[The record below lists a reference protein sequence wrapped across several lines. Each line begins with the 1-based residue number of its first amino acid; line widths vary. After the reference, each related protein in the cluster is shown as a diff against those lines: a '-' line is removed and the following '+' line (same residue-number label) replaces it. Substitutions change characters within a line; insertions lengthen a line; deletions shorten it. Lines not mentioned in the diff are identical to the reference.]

1 MRKAARAKAIIESA
15 VPVPLDNIE
24 DQGSLSLGRRDGLG
38 PSNEETFDICP
49 VSSPEDTPEEPEP
62 LNEEELGEIRF
73 FKCKLT
79 AYKKSFP
86 GKFNDLNWSALNSDN
101 IEEIEELYN
110 KVVLTFNHGYQKSA
124 GMVGVAYQT
133 AMSGLEGAAKMTG
146 GLVLLDGLSVATA
159 KNEEI
164 KDILTQIN
172 IETGCY
178 DSVQS
183 PKLRLVVATLNTAVQ
198 VHLLNTQLRSNPE
211 LVERLRQQQLPPVQN
226 LRDQYSDL

>member
-1 MRKAARAKAIIESA
+1 MRKAAKAKAIIESA

-24 DQGSLSLGRRDGLG
+24 DQG
-38 PSNEETFDICP
+38 PSNEETFGIGP
-49 VSSPEDTPEEPEP
+49 VSNPEDTPEEPEH
-62 LNEEELGEIRF
+62 LNEEELGEIRV
-73 FKCKLT
+73 FKRKLT

-86 GKFNDLNWSALNSDN
+86 GKFDDLNWSALNGDN

-110 KVVLTFNHGYQKSA
+110 KVMLTLNHGYQKSA

-146 GLVLLDGLSVATA
+146 GLVLLDGLSTATA

-172 IETGCY
+172 IKTGCY

-183 PKLRLVVATLNTAVQ
+183 PKLQLVVATLNTVVQ

-211 LVERLRQQQLPPVQN
+211 LVERLRQQQPPPVQN
-226 LRDQYSDL
+226 LRDQYSNL

>member
-1 MRKAARAKAIIESA
+1 MRKAAKAKAIIESA
-15 VPVPLDNIE
+15 MPVPLDNIE
-24 DQGSLSLGRRDGLG
+24 DQG
-38 PSNEETFDICP
+38 PSNEETFDIGP
-49 VSSPEDTPEEPEP
+49 VSSPQDTPEEPEP
-62 LNEEELGEIRF
+62 LNEEELGEIRV
-73 FKCKLT
+73 FKHKLT

-86 GKFNDLNWSALNSDN
+86 GKFNDLNWSALNGDN

-110 KVVLTFNHGYQKSA
+110 EIMLTLNHGYQKSA

-146 GLVLLDGLSVATA
+146 GLVLLDGLSTATA

-164 KDILTQIN
+164 KDILTQSN

-178 DSVQS
+178 DSVQRT
-183 PKLRLVVATLNTAVQ
+183 KLQLVVATLNTVVQ

-211 LVERLRQQQLPPVQN
+211 LIRQQQPPPVQN
-226 LRDQYSDL
+226 LRDQYSNL